1 MRSKLAGAAG
11 CVVLLTACAGSPPER
26 GAVRRAKP
34 SVYVVNYPL
43 QYFAGR
49 VGGDLIEVHLPAP
62 ADVDPAYWEPDAA
75 TVEAYQNADLILLNG
90 ASYAKWVEMA
100 SLPLARTVDTSA
112 AFRDRYI
119 EIEGTVTHSHGPGG
133 KHAHGGIAFTTWLDP
148 ALAAQHAEAIGAAL
162 RKLLPE
168 HETVLAS
175 NLSGLKGDLQDLDA
189 QFRDSMK
196 DYRGQPLLASH
207 PVYQYLARA
216 YQLNLESVHWEPNE
230 MPGAEEWRRLDD
242 LLKRHPA
249 KWMIWEATPA
259 DGIAVELRKR
269 GIGSVVFS
277 TCANV
282 PPAGD
287 YLSVMKENVERL
299 RPLVERL
306 R

>member
-1 MRSKLAGAAG
+1 MCSKVTVAAG
-11 CVVLLTACAGSPPER
+11 CVVLLAACSGSLPEH
-26 GAVRRAKP
+26 GAVTRAKP

-43 QYFAGR
+43 QYFASR
-49 VGGDLIEVHLPAP
+49 VGGNLVEVHLPAP

-75 TVEAYQNADLILLNG
+75 TVEAYQKADLILLNG

-100 SLPLARTVDTSA
+100 SLPLAKTVNTSA
-112 AFRDRYI
+112 AFRDPYI
-119 EIEGTVTHSHGPGG
+119 EMAGTVTHSHGPGG

-148 ALAAQHAEAIGAAL
+148 ALASRHAEAIGVAL
-162 RKLLPE
+162 RKLLPGRE
-168 HETVLAS
+168 AVLGG

-196 DYRGQPLLASH
+196 DYHGQPLLASH

-216 YQLNLESVHWEPNE
+216 YHLNLESVHWEPNE
-230 MPGAEEWRRLDD
+230 MPGGAEWRRLDD
-242 LLKRHPA
+242 LLTRHKA
-249 KWMIWEATPA
+249 KWMIWEAAPA
-259 DGIAVELRKR
+259 DGIATELRKR
-269 GIGSVVFS
+269 GIGTLVFS

-299 RPLVERL
+299 RSLFGRVH
-306 R
+306 